1 MKVWTNE
8 DPKIKD
14 KYKLGYY
21 ECVQECLKFI
31 TSDSYR
37 SENFSNEIDELVKQR
52 LIINLYKQYQTIN
65 LENCSKIQQ
74 ENILFSNQNDSY
86 ENQFESELIQQS
98 TISQDCNTSSSDFR
112 EFESSYLNYEEK
124 NESQEIND
132 SKVWRPW

>member
-1 MKVWTNE
+1 MKVWANE

-65 LENCSKIQQ
+65 LDNCSKIQQ
-74 ENILFSNQNDSY
+74 ENIIFSNQNDGY